1 MSLGGRGWLETLPP
15 KPLEYPMKTE
25 EQNVR
30 YLELLGDLRE
40 VGQRMPRIRNPRIRA
55 ALQRVE
61 RDLLAELR
69 DYVADE
75 ASVTPV
81 KE

>member
-1 MSLGGRGWLETLPP
+1 
-15 KPLEYPMKTE
+15 MKTE
-25 EQNVR
+25 EQNSR

-40 VGQRMPRIRNPRIRA
+40 VSQRIRRIRNLRIRA

-61 RDLLAELR
+61 RDLMAELR

>member
-1 MSLGGRGWLETLPP
+1 
-15 KPLEYPMKTE
+15 MKTE
-25 EQNVR
+25 EQNAR

-40 VGQRMPRIRNPRIRA
+40 VGQRIRRIRNPRIRA

-61 RDLLAELR
+61 RDLVSELR

>member
-1 MSLGGRGWLETLPP
+1 
-15 KPLEYPMKTE
+15 MKTE

-30 YLELLGDLRE
+30 YVELLGDLRE
-40 VGQRMPRIRNPRIRA
+40 VSQRIRRIRNLRLRA

-75 ASVTPV
+75 ASCATV

>member
-1 MSLGGRGWLETLPP
+1 
-15 KPLEYPMKTE
+15 MKTE
-25 EQNVR
+25 EQSAR

-40 VGQRMPRIRNPRIRA
+40 VYQRIRRTRNIRLRA

-61 RDLLAELR
+61 RDLLVELR

-75 ASVTPV
+75 AAVTHV

>member
-1 MSLGGRGWLETLPP
+1 
-15 KPLEYPMKTE
+15 MKTE
-25 EQNVR
+25 EQNAR

-40 VGQRMPRIRNPRIRA
+40 VNQRIRRTRNIRLRA

-61 RDLLAELR
+61 RDLLVELR

-75 ASVTPV
+75 AAVTPD
-81 KE
+81 KD

>member
-1 MSLGGRGWLETLPP
+1 
-15 KPLEYPMKTE
+15 MKTE

-40 VGQRMPRIRNPRIRA
+40 VGQRIRRIRNPRLRA

-75 ASVTPV
+75 ASVIPV

>member
-1 MSLGGRGWLETLPP
+1 
-15 KPLEYPMKTE
+15 MKTE
-25 EQNVR
+25 EQNAR

-40 VGQRMPRIRNPRIRA
+40 VAQRIRRIRNIRLRA

-61 RDLLAELR
+61 RDLIIELR
-69 DYVADE
+69 GYVVEE
-75 ASVTPV
+75 ASIDAV

>member
-1 MSLGGRGWLETLPP
+1 
-15 KPLEYPMKTE
+15 MKTE

-40 VGQRMPRIRNPRIRA
+40 VGQRIPRIRNLRLRA

-69 DYVADE
+69 DYVAEE
-75 ASVTPV
+75 ASVNPV

>member
-1 MSLGGRGWLETLPP
+1 
-15 KPLEYPMKTE
+15 MKTE
-25 EQNVR
+25 ERNSR

-40 VGQRMPRIRNPRIRA
+40 VSQRIRRIRNLRIRA

-61 RDLLAELR
+61 RDLMAELR
-69 DYVADE
+69 DYVADDS
-75 ASVTPV
+75 SVSPE

>member
-1 MSLGGRGWLETLPP
+1 
-15 KPLEYPMKTE
+15 MKTE

>member
-1 MSLGGRGWLETLPP
+1 
-15 KPLEYPMKTE
+15 MKTE

-40 VGQRMPRIRNPRIRA
+40 VHKRILRIPNLRLRA

-61 RDLLAELR
+61 RDLLVELR

-75 ASVTPV
+75 ASVTTD
-81 KE
+81 KD